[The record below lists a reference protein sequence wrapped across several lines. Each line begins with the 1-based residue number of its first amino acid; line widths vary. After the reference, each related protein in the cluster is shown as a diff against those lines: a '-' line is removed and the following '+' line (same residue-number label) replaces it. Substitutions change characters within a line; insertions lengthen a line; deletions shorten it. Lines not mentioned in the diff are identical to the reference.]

1 MATTSAVDALLLV
14 FNALTDAEQTE
25 VSEKLA
31 ASNESRLAAE
41 DNEMARYIRSLRRIA
56 EVVGRVPSVDDYR
69 DQSPILI
76 GEGEDI
82 EPFHR
87 LYAYF
92 GSWRRARE
100 ALGLAESTS
109 PRRIEARFQA
119 RRMGK
124 IARYT
129 DELLKET
136 LDRCVA
142 DYGHPPRVNQFEW
155 WRERELELARA
166 GGIDTLQL
174 PSSSPYRK
182 RWGTWERALVH
193 FGFSLDEIEQRL
205 EQG

>member
-1 MATTSAVDALLLV
+1 MSTTSAVDALLLV
-14 FNALTDAEQTE
+14 FNALTDGEQSE
-25 VSEKLA
+25 VSERLA
-31 ASNESRLAAE
+31 ERNESRLAAE

-69 DQSPILI
+69 DHSPILI

-92 GSWRRARE
+92 GSWRRAKE
-100 ALGLAESTS
+100 ALGLAETTS
-109 PRRIEARFQA
+109 PRRIEARFQS

-124 IARYT
+124 VGRYT
-129 DELLKET
+129 DEMLKET

-142 DYGHPPRVNQFEW
+142 EYGRPPRVNEFEW

-166 GGIDTLQL
+166 AGNDTLQL

-182 RWGTWERALVH
+182 RWGTWEGALVH
-193 FGFSLDEIEQRL
+193 FGYPQDEIELRL
-205 EQG
+205 QQG

>member
-1 MATTSAVDALLLV
+1 MAATSAVDALLLV
-14 FNALTDAEQTE
+14 FNALTDDEQNE
-25 VSEKLA
+25 VSERIDERKALQ
-31 ASNESRLAAE
+31 LAAE
-41 DNEMARYIRSLRRIA
+41 ENEMARYIRSLRRVA
-56 EVVGRVPSVDDYR
+56 EVVGREPSVDDYR

-87 LYAYF
+87 LYTYF